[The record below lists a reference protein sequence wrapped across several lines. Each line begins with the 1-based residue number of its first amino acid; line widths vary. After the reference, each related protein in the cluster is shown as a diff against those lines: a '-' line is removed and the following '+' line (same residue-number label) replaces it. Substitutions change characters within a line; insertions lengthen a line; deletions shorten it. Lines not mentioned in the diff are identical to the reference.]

1 MEIKW
6 GNVLLFILLS
16 FIWGSSFILMKA
28 GLMGLDAF
36 QVASVRIIA
45 SGLVLL
51 PMLYKSFKIIPINKI
66 PIVFLSG
73 ALGSLFPAYLF
84 CIAETGIDSSL
95 AGMLNALTP
104 IFVIIT
110 GALFFKNITSW
121 QKIIGVLIAFTGCVF
136 LFLSESKL
144 SLGLNLWYLVLIIL
158 ATIMYG
164 FNVNLVQKHLKGIP
178 SLQIV
183 SMALALNAIPAL
195 IVLVYS
201 GFFQVDF
208 HQNEVIYSIGFSCL
222 LGAVGTSLA
231 NILFYILIKNAGA
244 IFSSMVTY
252 GIPFVAITWGYFF
265 GESVGLMKIVSLFII
280 LLGVYWANRNPSVQK
295 H

>member
-6 GNVLLFILLS
+6 GNILLFIVLS

-28 GLMGLDAF
+28 GLLGLNAF

-45 SGLVLL
+45 SGIVLL
-51 PMLYKSFKIIPINKI
+51 PMLYNSFKIIPTNKI
-66 PIVFLSG
+66 PFVFLSG
-73 ALGSLFPAYLF
+73 TLGSLLPAYLF

-110 GALFFKNITSW
+110 GALFFNNIASW
-121 QKIIGVLIAFTGCVF
+121 QKIIGVLIAFSGCIF
-136 LFLSESKL
+136 LFLSQSNL
-144 SLGLNLWYLVLIIL
+144 SLGSNMWYLILIIL

-164 FNVNLVQKHLKGIP
+164 YNVNLVQKHLKGIP

-195 IVLVYS
+195 IVLIFS
-201 GFFQVDF
+201 GFFQIDF
-208 HQNEVIYSIGFSCL
+208 RKVPDVYNND
-222 LGAVGTSLA
+222 A
-231 NILFYILIKNAGA
+231 N
-244 IFSSMVTY
+244 
-252 GIPFVAITWGYFF
+252 
-265 GESVGLMKIVSLFII
+265 
-280 LLGVYWANRNPSVQK
+280 QK
-295 H
+295 

>member
-6 GNVLLFILLS
+6 GNVFLFIFLS

-28 GLMGLDAF
+28 GLMGLNAF

-45 SGLVLL
+45 SGIVLM
-51 PMLYKSFKIIPINKI
+51 PMLYKSFKIIPTKKI
-66 PIVFLSG
+66 PLVFLSG
-73 ALGSLFPAYLF
+73 AFGSLFPAYLF

-110 GALFFKNITSW
+110 GALFFKNIASW
-121 QKIIGVLIAFTGCVF
+121 QKIIGVLIAFTGCIS
-136 LFLSESKL
+136 LFLSQANL
-144 SLGLNLWYLVLIIL
+144 SLGSNLWYLIFIII
-158 ATIMYG
+158 ATVMYG

-201 GFFQVDF
+201 GFFKLDFQQNQVL
-208 HQNEVIYSIGFSCL
+208 YSIGFSCL

-252 GIPFVAITWGYFF
+252 GIPFVAITWGYIF
-265 GESVGLMKIVSLFII
+265 GESVGWMKIASLLII
-280 LLGVYWANRNPSVQK
+280 LLGVYWANRNPSPLK
-295 H
+295 K